1 MKDVYFVVKDIEGK
15 TYPSNYLLGK
25 MVSDK
30 LNNYGMNTKVVDS
43 IQNLKDSIL
52 ILNGSLI
59 NNCGLNKHLLE
70 MLKNKKNK
78 LVLNPCDYCIWM
90 TNEELALYPYID
102 AFIFPNTQYKNMI
115 KGLTDDQ
122 IISVIPHHYDHR
134 FDGVKVE
141 KRKDFCVGYFGVP
154 YNDKY
159 FIPDTSPDW
168 LIYNLDLRIGELEYE
183 AQKFHVHF
191 SHRSPKSLDFYFKPA
206 TKLAIAAASNV
217 AFMTSKDT
225 SVMDFLPE
233 DYPLFISEDIDDLN
247 SKYELLKS
255 KFGTNEWKDYV
266 GFISNLKDKFDLNY
280 QQKDYKELFER
291 LSK

>member
-1 MKDVYFVVKDIEGK
+1 MKDVYFIVKDIEGK

-25 MVSDK
+25 MVSEK
-30 LNNYGMNTKVVDS
+30 LNNFDMNTKVLDS
-43 IQNLKDSIL
+43 FKNLKNSIL
-52 ILNGSLI
+52 VFNGSLI
-59 NNCGLNKHLLE
+59 HEYSLTRQVLE
-70 MLKNKKNK
+70 ELKNNNNK
-78 LVLNPCDYCIWM
+78 LVLNPCDYLIWM
-90 TNEELALYPYID
+90 TQEELELYPFLD

-115 KGLTDDQ
+115 KGLSDNQ

-134 FDGVKVE
+134 FDGIEVAKT
-141 KRKDFCVGYFGVP
+141 KDLSVGYFGVP
-154 YNDKY
+154 YQDFYFDNKPNWLEFNIRLDIDKLKY
-159 FIPDTSPDW
+159 KAQ
-168 LIYNLDLRIGELEYE
+168 EY
-183 AQKFHVHF
+183 HVHF
-191 SHRSPKSLDFYFKPA
+191 SHRSPSIKDFYLKPA

-291 LSK
+291 LSE